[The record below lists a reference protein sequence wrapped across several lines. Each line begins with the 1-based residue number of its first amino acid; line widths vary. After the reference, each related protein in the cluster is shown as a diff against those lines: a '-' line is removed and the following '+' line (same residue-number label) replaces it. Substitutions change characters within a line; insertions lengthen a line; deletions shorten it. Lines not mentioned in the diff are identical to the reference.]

1 MKSLTIGRIQGIDIK
16 LHPSFVL
23 IGFWVIY
30 HWGFRQDSGL
40 AGTIYGLALV
50 LSIFLLV
57 LLHELGHSMMAH
69 EYGLRVRDITLVPF
83 GGIARIEQMPS
94 HPRAEAMIS
103 VAGPLV
109 NLAIALLLLPILL
122 MVGLASG
129 NDSVQDFA
137 QFGLGDVSLTG
148 FLFYLLLA
156 NLTLAVFNLLPAF
169 PMDGGRIL
177 RAGVTPFM
185 GRQGATTVA
194 VAIGITLGV
203 LIGILGLLS
212 GEYLIVLVMG
222 FVVLAAIAEGRAVR
236 LEEAMRRLRVGQFAV
251 WDRGG
256 VSPDDPIAMALRQG
270 ARDLAV
276 TENGRLVGMIWRQQL
291 IDAMS
296 HGGLQRKISD
306 VMDRRFVS
314 VTSDTS
320 VYEAQRIMSD
330 ASQWAIPVADGGLYR
345 GLFTADR
352 LSHVQRHVVAK
363 TTEHRHFSQLSGS
376 LSEAFRSR
384 VR

>member
-16 LHPSFVL
+16 LHPSLVL
-23 IGFWVIY
+23 IGLWVVY

-50 LSIFLLV
+50 LSIFVLV
-57 LLHELGHSMMAH
+57 LLHELGHSMMAL

-94 HPRAEAMIS
+94 NPRAEAMIS
-103 VAGPLV
+103 LAGPLV

-122 MVGLASG
+122 MVGLAGG
-129 NDSVQDFA
+129 NDSLQDFA
-137 QFGLGDVSLTG
+137 RFGLGDVSLTG

-185 GRQGATTVA
+185 GRQSATTVA

-236 LEEAMRRLRVGQFAV
+236 LEESMRRLRVGQFAV

-276 TENGRLVGMIWRQQL
+276 TDNGRLVGMVWRQQL
-291 IDAMS
+291 VDAMS
-296 HGGLQRKISD
+296 HGGLQRRVSEIMDQRYVTIS
-306 VMDRRFVS
+306 
-314 VTSDTS
+314 SDTS
-320 VYEAQRIMSD
+320 VHDAQRLMSET
-330 ASQWAIPVADGGLYR
+330 SQWAIPVADAGLYR

-352 LSHVQRHVVAK
+352 FVHVKRHVVSKSA
-363 TTEHRHFSQLSGS
+363 ERRHFAHLTGS
-376 LSEAFRSR
+376 LGQTFRSR

>member
-1 MKSLTIGRIQGIDIK
+1 
-16 LHPSFVL
+16 
-23 IGFWVIY
+23 
-30 HWGFRQDSGL
+30 
-40 AGTIYGLALV
+40 V
-50 LSIFLLV
+50 LSIFVLV

-94 HPRAEAMIS
+94 RPRAEAMIS
-103 VAGPLV
+103 LAGPLV
-109 NLAIALLLLPILL
+109 NLAIALLLLPVLL
-122 MVGLASG
+122 MVGLAGGS
-129 NDSVQDFA
+129 DSIQDFA

-156 NLTLAVFNLLPAF
+156 NLTLAIFNLLPAF

-194 VAIGITLGV
+194 VAIGITLGI

-222 FVVLAAIAEGRAVR
+222 FIVLAAIAEGRAVR
-236 LEEAMRRLRVGQFAV
+236 LEESMRRLYVGQFAV

-256 VSPDDPIAMALRQG
+256 VSPGDPIAMALRQG

-276 TENGRLVGMIWRQQL
+276 TDNGQLVGMIWRQQL
-291 IDAMS
+291 VDAMS
-296 HGGLQRKISD
+296 HGGLQRKISEI
-306 VMDRRFVS
+306 MDQRYVS
-314 VTSDTS
+314 IPSDMS
-320 VYEAQRIMSD
+320 VYDAQRIMSD
-330 ASQWAIPVADGGLYR
+330 ASQWAIPVADAGVYR

-352 LSHVQRHVVAK
+352 LVHVQRHVVSK
-363 TTEHRHFSQLSGS
+363 TSERRHIAQLSGS
-376 LSEAFRSR
+376 LSQTFRSR

>member
-16 LHPSFVL
+16 LHPSFLL
-23 IGFWVIY
+23 IALWVVY
-30 HWGFRQDSGL
+30 HWGFRQNYGI
-40 AGTIYGLALV
+40 AGTVYGLVLV
-50 LSIFLLV
+50 LAIFCLV

-83 GGIARIEQMPS
+83 GGIARIEQMPAR
-94 HPRAEAMIS
+94 PRAEAMIS

-109 NLAIALLLLPILL
+109 NLAIALLLLPLLL

-129 NDSVQDFA
+129 NSSLQDFA

-148 FLFYLLLA
+148 FLFYLFLA
-156 NLTLAVFNLLPAF
+156 NLTLAIFNLLPAF

-177 RAGVTPFM
+177 RAGVTPFI

-194 VAIGITLGV
+194 VAIGVTLGV
-203 LIGILGLLS
+203 LIGIMGLVS
-212 GEYLIVLVMG
+212 GQYLIVLVMA
-222 FVVLAAIAEGRAVR
+222 FVILAAFAEGRAVR
-236 LEEAMRRLRVGQFAV
+236 LEESMRRLRVGQFAV

-276 TENGRLVGMIWRQQL
+276 TDNGQLVGMVWRQQL

-296 HGGLQRKISD
+296 HGGLQRKISEI
-306 VMDRRFVS
+306 MDRRY
-314 VTSDTS
+314 VTISSDTS
-320 VYEAQRIMSD
+320 VHETQRIMNDS
-330 ASQWAIPVADGGLYR
+330 SQWTIPVADDGTYR

-352 LSHVQRHVVAK
+352 LVHVQRHLTSK
-363 TTEHRHFSQLSGS
+363 TPERRHFSQISG
-376 LSEAFRSR
+376 AIGQTFRGR

>member
-16 LHPSFVL
+16 LHPSLLL
-23 IGFWVIY
+23 IALWVIY
-30 HWGFRQDSGL
+30 HGGFRQNYGI
-40 AGTIYGLALV
+40 AGTVYGLVLV
-50 LSIFLLV
+50 LAIFCLV

-83 GGIARIEQMPS
+83 GGVARIEQMPS
-94 HPRAEAMIS
+94 RPRAEAMIS

-109 NLAIALLLLPILL
+109 NLAIALLLLPLLL
-122 MVGLASG
+122 MGGLASG
-129 NDSVQDFA
+129 HSSLQDFA

-148 FLFYLLLA
+148 FLFYLFLA
-156 NLTLAVFNLLPAF
+156 NLTLAIFNLLPAF

-177 RAGVTPFM
+177 RAGVTPFI

-194 VAIGITLGV
+194 VAIGVTLGV
-203 LIGILGLLS
+203 LIGILGLVS
-212 GEYLIVLVMG
+212 GEYLIVLVMA
-222 FVVLAAIAEGRAVR
+222 FVILAAFAEGRSVR
-236 LEEAMRRLRVGQFAV
+236 LEESMRRLRVGQFAV

-276 TENGRLVGMIWRQQL
+276 TDNGRLVGMVWRQQL
-291 IDAMS
+291 VDAMS
-296 HGGLQRKISD
+296 HGGLQRRISEI
-306 VMDRRFVS
+306 MDRHYVAMS
-314 VTSDTS
+314 SDTS
-320 VYEAQRIMSD
+320 VHDAQRIMSD
-330 ASQWAIPVADGGLYR
+330 SSQWTIPVADNEMYR

-352 LSHVQRHVVAK
+352 LVHVQRHLTSK
-363 TTEHRHFSQLSGS
+363 TPERRHFSQLSG
-376 LSEAFRSR
+376 AIGQTFRGR

>member
-16 LHPSFVL
+16 LHPSFLL
-23 IGFWVIY
+23 IALWVIY
-30 HWGFRQDSGL
+30 HWGFRQDYGI
-40 AGTIYGLALV
+40 AGTVYGLVLV
-50 LSIFLLV
+50 LAIFCLV

-83 GGIARIEQMPS
+83 GGVARIEQMPS
-94 HPRAEAMIS
+94 RPRAEAMIS

-109 NLAIALLLLPILL
+109 NLAIALLLLPLLL

-129 NDSVQDFA
+129 NSSLQDFA

-148 FLFYLLLA
+148 FLFYLFLA
-156 NLTLAVFNLLPAF
+156 NLTLAIFNLLPAF

-177 RAGVTPFM
+177 RAGVTPFI

-194 VAIGITLGV
+194 VAIGVTLGV
-203 LIGILGLLS
+203 LIGILGLVS
-212 GEYLIVLVMG
+212 GEYLIVLVMA
-222 FVVLAAIAEGRAVR
+222 FVILAAFAEGRSVR
-236 LEEAMRRLRVGQFAV
+236 LEESMRRLRVGQFAV

-276 TENGRLVGMIWRQQL
+276 TDNGRLVGMVWRQQL
-291 IDAMS
+291 VDAMS
-296 HGGLQRKISD
+296 HGGLQRRISEI
-306 VMDRRFVS
+306 MDRHYVAMS
-314 VTSDTS
+314 SDTS
-320 VYEAQRIMSD
+320 VHDAQRIMSD
-330 ASQWAIPVADGGLYR
+330 SSQWTIPVADNEMYR

-352 LSHVQRHVVAK
+352 LVHVQRHLTSK
-363 TTEHRHFSQLSGS
+363 TPERRHFSQLSG
-376 LSEAFRSR
+376 AIGQTFRGR

>member
-23 IGFWVIY
+23 IALWVVY
-30 HWGFRQDSGL
+30 QWGFRQNSGI
-40 AGTIYGLALV
+40 AGTLYGLVLV
-50 LSIFLLV
+50 LAIFLLV

-94 HPRAEAMIS
+94 RPRAEAMIS
-103 VAGPLV
+103 LAGPLV
-109 NLAIALLLLPILL
+109 NLAIALLLLPVLL
-122 MVGLASG
+122 MVGLANG
-129 NDSVQDFA
+129 NDSVHDFA
-137 QFGLGDVSLTG
+137 RFGLGDVSLTG
-148 FLFYLLLA
+148 FLFYVLLA

-194 VAIGITLGV
+194 VAIGATLGL

-212 GEYLIVLVMG
+212 GEYLIVLVMA

-236 LEEAMRRLRVGQFAV
+236 IEESMRRLRVGQFAV

-276 TENGRLVGMIWRQQL
+276 TQNGRLVGMVWRQQL

-296 HGGLQRKISD
+296 HGGLQRKIAE
-306 VMDRRFVS
+306 VMDPDCIS
-314 VTSDTS
+314 ISSDTS
-320 VYEAQRIMSD
+320 VYEAQRIMSG
-330 ASQWAIPVADGGLYR
+330 ASQSAVPVADGGMYR

-352 LSHVQRHVVAK
+352 LVHVQRHVVSK
-363 TTEHRHFSQLSGS
+363 TSERRHFAQLSGS
-376 LSEAFRSR
+376 LSQTFRSR

>member
-1 MKSLTIGRIQGIDIK
+1 MKSLTIGRIRGIDIK

-23 IGFWVIY
+23 IGLWVVY
-30 HWGFRQDSGL
+30 QWGYRQDAGL
-40 AGTIYGLALV
+40 AGTLYGLVLV
-50 LSIFLLV
+50 LSIFILV

-94 HPRAEAMIS
+94 RPRAEAMIS
-103 VAGPLV
+103 LAGPLV
-109 NLAIALLLLPILL
+109 NLAIALLLLPVLL
-122 MVGLASG
+122 MVGLAGGS
-129 NDSVQDFA
+129 DSIQDFA
-137 QFGLGDVSLTG
+137 SFGLGDVSLTG

-156 NLTLAVFNLLPAF
+156 NVTLAFFNLLPAF

-236 LEEAMRRLRVGQFAV
+236 LEESMRRLRVGQFAV

-276 TENGRLVGMIWRQQL
+276 TDNGQLVGMIWRQQL
-291 IDAMS
+291 VDAMS
-296 HGGLQRKISD
+296 HGGLQRKISEI
-306 VMDRRFVS
+306 MDQRFVS
-314 VTSDTS
+314 ISSDTS
-320 VYEAQRIMSD
+320 VYEAQRIMSE
-330 ASQWAIPVADGGLYR
+330 ASQWAIPVADGDMYR

-352 LSHVQRHVVAK
+352 LVHVQRHVVSK
-363 TTEHRHFSQLSGS
+363 TSERRHFAHLSGS
-376 LSEAFRSR
+376 LSQTFRSR

>member
-16 LHPSFVL
+16 LHPSFLL
-23 IGFWVIY
+23 IALWVIY
-30 HWGFRQDSGL
+30 HWGFRQNYGI
-40 AGTIYGLALV
+40 AGTVYGLVLV
-50 LSIFLLV
+50 LAIFCLV

-83 GGIARIEQMPS
+83 GGVARIEQMPS
-94 HPRAEAMIS
+94 RPRAEAMIS

-109 NLAIALLLLPILL
+109 NLAIALLLLPLLL

-129 NDSVQDFA
+129 NSSLQDFA

-148 FLFYLLLA
+148 FLFYLFLA
-156 NLTLAVFNLLPAF
+156 NLTLAIFNLLPAF

-177 RAGVTPFM
+177 RAGVTPFI

-194 VAIGITLGV
+194 VAIGVTLGV
-203 LIGILGLLS
+203 LIGILGLVS
-212 GEYLIVLVMG
+212 GEYLIVLVMA
-222 FVVLAAIAEGRAVR
+222 FVILAAFAEGRSVR
-236 LEEAMRRLRVGQFAV
+236 LEESMRRLRVGQFAV

-276 TENGRLVGMIWRQQL
+276 TDNGKLVGMVWRQQL
-291 IDAMS
+291 VDAMS
-296 HGGLQRKISD
+296 HGGLQRRISEI
-306 VMDRRFVS
+306 MDRHYVAMS
-314 VTSDTS
+314 SDTS
-320 VYEAQRIMSD
+320 VHDAQRIMSD
-330 ASQWAIPVADGGLYR
+330 SSQWTIPVADNEMYR

-352 LSHVQRHVVAK
+352 LVHVQRHLTSK
-363 TTEHRHFSQLSGS
+363 TPERRHFSQLSG
-376 LSEAFRSR
+376 AIGQTFRGR

>member
-16 LHPSFVL
+16 LHPSFLL
-23 IGFWVIY
+23 IALWVIY
-30 HWGFRQDSGL
+30 HWGFRQDYGI
-40 AGTIYGLALV
+40 AGTVYGLVLV
-50 LSIFLLV
+50 LAIFCLV

-83 GGIARIEQMPS
+83 GGVARIEQMPS
-94 HPRAEAMIS
+94 RPRAEAMIS

-109 NLAIALLLLPILL
+109 NLAIALLLLPLLL

-129 NDSVQDFA
+129 NSSLQDFA

-148 FLFYLLLA
+148 FLFYLFLA
-156 NLTLAVFNLLPAF
+156 NLTLAIFNLLPAF

-177 RAGVTPFM
+177 RAGVTPFI

-194 VAIGITLGV
+194 VAIGVTLGV
-203 LIGILGLLS
+203 LIGILGLVS
-212 GEYLIVLVMG
+212 GEYLIVLVMA
-222 FVVLAAIAEGRAVR
+222 FVILAAFAEGRSVR
-236 LEEAMRRLRVGQFAV
+236 LEESMRRLRVGQFAV

-276 TENGRLVGMIWRQQL
+276 TDNGKLVGMVWRQQL
-291 IDAMS
+291 VDAMS
-296 HGGLQRKISD
+296 HGGLQRRISEI
-306 VMDRRFVS
+306 MDRHYVAMS
-314 VTSDTS
+314 SDTS
-320 VYEAQRIMSD
+320 VHDAQRIMSD
-330 ASQWAIPVADGGLYR
+330 SSQWTIPVADNEMYR

-352 LSHVQRHVVAK
+352 LVHVQRHLTSK
-363 TTEHRHFSQLSGS
+363 TPERRHFSQLSG
-376 LSEAFRSR
+376 AIGQTFRGR

>member
-23 IGFWVIY
+23 IGLWVIY
-30 HWGFRQDSGL
+30 QWGFRQESGI
-40 AGTIYGLALV
+40 AGTVYGLALV
-50 LSIFLLV
+50 LSIFVLV

-94 HPRAEAMIS
+94 RPRAEAMIS
-103 VAGPLV
+103 LAGPLV

-129 NDSVQDFA
+129 HSSIEDFA
-137 QFGLGDVSLTG
+137 RFGLGDVSLTG
-148 FLFYLLLA
+148 FLFYVLLA
-156 NLTLAVFNLLPAF
+156 NITLAVFNLLPAF

-203 LIGILGLLS
+203 LIGVLGLLS
-212 GEYLIVLVMG
+212 GEYLIVLVMA
-222 FVVLAAIAEGRAVR
+222 FVVLAAMAEGRAVR
-236 LEEAMRRLRVGQFAV
+236 LEESMRRLRAGQFAV

-276 TENGRLVGMIWRQQL
+276 TDNGRLVGMIWRQQL
-291 IDAMS
+291 VDAMS
-296 HGGLQRKISD
+296 HGGLQRKISEI
-306 VMDRRFVS
+306 MDQDYVS
-314 VTSDTS
+314 ITSETS
-320 VYEAQRIMSD
+320 VFEAQRIMSE
-330 ASQWAIPVADGGLYR
+330 ASQWAIPVADGGMYR

-352 LSHVQRHVVAK
+352 LVHVQRHVVEK
-363 TTEHRHFSQLSGS
+363 TSERRHFAHLSGS
-376 LSEAFRSR
+376 LGQTFRSR